1 MTIQFFIS
9 NYHVKFMIS
18 ISVLQCGLFDGHK
31 SFKVRGHNQGQA
43 KGQKYVIRCYI
54 YFSMELG
61 SRMTI
66 PRDFMTH
73 PVLCENGVSIRS

>member
-43 KGQKYVIRCYI
+43 KGQKYVRTMLYI
-54 YFSMELG
+54 F
-61 SRMTI
+61 
-66 PRDFMTH
+66 F
-73 PVLCENGVSIRS
+73 NGTWKSNDDST